1 MQWNIFRASAAK
13 ALGNLI
19 AGIGL
24 DADGDFATE
33 DTDGKAAVV
42 SLLPLYCLRSTVLL
56 VYVL

>member
-1 MQWNIFRASAAK
+1 MQLNIFRASAAK

-33 DTDGKAAVV
+33 DTDGKAD
-42 SLLPLYCLRSTVLL
+42 LLPLYCWLSTVLL